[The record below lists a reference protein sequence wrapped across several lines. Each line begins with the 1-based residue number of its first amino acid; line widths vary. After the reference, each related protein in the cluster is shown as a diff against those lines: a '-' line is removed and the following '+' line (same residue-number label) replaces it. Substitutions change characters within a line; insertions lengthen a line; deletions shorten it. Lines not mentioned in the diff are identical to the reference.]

1 LIQIFF
7 ENLTG
12 LIQYCFSRNYQ
23 FTFPNIHF
31 AINCNKPVKLLYAQG
46 VGMIHTEIW
55 SHHHWVH
62 LWLHEKT
69 GNKT

>member
-1 LIQIFF
+1 
-7 ENLTG
+7 
-12 LIQYCFSRNYQ
+12 
-23 FTFPNIHF
+23 
-31 AINCNKPVKLLYAQG
+31 VKLLYAQG